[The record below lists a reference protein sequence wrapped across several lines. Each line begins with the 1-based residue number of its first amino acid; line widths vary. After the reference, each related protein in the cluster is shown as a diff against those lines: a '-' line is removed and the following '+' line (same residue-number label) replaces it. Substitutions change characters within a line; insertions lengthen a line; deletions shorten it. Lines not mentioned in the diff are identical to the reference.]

1 MKQRR
6 LSRGMAAK
14 VGASALSVGT
24 LLFLP
29 GMLSASASPAP
40 VAAAPAPTT
49 PIQHVVV
56 IFGENVSFDHY
67 FATYPNATN
76 TDGQTFNAKPGTPAV
91 NGLAP
96 STKNGETNLLVNNPN
111 GVNPVRLDPTNV
123 NDVLTCDQNRAGRV
137 R

>member
-1 MKQRR
+1 MRSL
-6 LSRGMAAK
+6 LSIAT
-14 VGASALSVGT
+14 SVT
-24 LLFLP
+24 LLLGLVIDP
-29 GMLSASASPAP
+29 SIAGAQT
-40 VAAAPAPTT
+40 APAPTT

-111 GVNPVRLDPTNV
+111 GVNPARLDPTNV
-123 NDVLTCDQNRAGRV
+123 NDVLTCDQNHNYGPEQAAFDDG
-137 R
+137 